1 MVILHRRFIKGRIL
15 KSKEELTGSK
25 QKENKCVVAGRYVG
39 KAVSKLDMG
48 CDGKVWHLVDGKT

>member
-15 KSKEELTGSK
+15 RSKDEPTGSK
-25 QKENKCVVAGRYVG
+25 QKENKCDVAGRYAE

-48 CDGKVWHLVDGKT
+48 CDD